1 MSKLLTHRRSGFT
14 LLELML
20 TLAILGV
27 LFALTVVNLTNI
39 IPTASTR
46 SAGEVLVADLRE
58 QQMKAMSGYEAIT
71 GGASDYGI
79 YFDTDHYVLFT
90 GDSYTE
96 GAQENFEINL
106 QGGLEFDT
114 TDLPLSMIVFSK
126 GSGEV
131 MNYSSTYHTIT
142 IDNVVSK
149 ESRTLLFNQ
158 LGVFEIL

>member
-1 MSKLLTHRRSGFT
+1 M
-14 LLELML
+14 
-20 TLAILGV
+20 
-27 LFALTVVNLTNI
+27 NLTNI

-71 GGASDYGI
+71 GGASDYRI
-79 YFDTDHYVLFT
+79 YFDTDIMCCLRAIHIQRVLKKILR
-90 GDSYTE
+90 S
-96 GAQENFEINL
+96 ICR
-106 QGGLEFDT
+106 GLEFDT